1 MPDRRHTVLGQLD
14 LRHSTRRQKNNYKV
28 VRDGK
33 TGSRKHIKM
42 DIIVTFKWP
51 SWVRTRDQ
59 LSNTGGGFSWIE
71 AVSEQELRLTSL
83 VKAKEQCTLGMGMQ
97 VWTVPISCMDPTHS
111 NATKMLLTKV
121 LPNPPLLPNPG
132 QRFTLQAKTT
142 GLAPLGSSELMPLP
156 NCPPHNMSPLS
167 FLMCSGKHCGQSS
180 GIYAAFLKGS
190 FWSNRKT
197 FVKFY

>member
-14 LRHSTRRQKNNYKV
+14 LRNSTRRQKNNYKV

-121 LPNPPLLPNPG
+121 LAKSTTSSKPWPTFHTSSQNNWACPSWIQWTNAATKLSPTQYVPPQFFNVLWE
-132 QRFTLQAKTT
+132 TLWAIFWN
-142 GLAPLGSSELMPLP
+142 L
-156 NCPPHNMSPLS
+156 
-167 FLMCSGKHCGQSS
+167 CG
-180 GIYAAFLKGS
+180 IP
-190 FWSNRKT
+190 
-197 FVKFY
+197 